1 MAKSENRLEIGP
13 VAFLVAGLMFM
24 EFLDGSILPTAAPT
38 IARSFH
44 TLSEQIGIC
53 ATSYM
58 VTIVILIPISAWLA
72 EKFGVRKILFGSIT
86 LFVLASLLCAIST
99 SVLELTIM
107 RIIQGI
113 GAATMVPVGRLILMR
128 SVDKSQ
134 VIRTISYS
142 VWPALAAPVIAPVLG
157 GFIIAHASWRWIF
170 LINLPIGLFVLLIGI
185 KIVPHISGGKV
196 ERLDWNGFYGT
207 AISLGFLVF
216 GAAELGTPHV
226 NILVSLLLIALG
238 VGIGV
243 PTIRHLKRTEKP
255 LVDLAVMKIQTFQ
268 LNSSSGLLF
277 RVSQNTAPFV
287 LPLMFQDKF
296 GWSPQKAG
304 EILFFYMLGNLI
316 FKVFTTPLMKK
327 FAFKSLILW
336 ATLTS
341 IPLTL
346 ALGILGHSLPILWI
360 AILLFITGGVRSLGM
375 TLYNT
380 ITFAD
385 IDQEVMSH
393 ANSLS
398 NMVQQLAAVIAVAAA
413 VIAINV
419 GRAMAGTNYQFT
431 FAFIFAIGMLLV
443 SLGRVLALPS
453 SAGDSLRN

>member
-1 MAKSENRLEIGP
+1 
-13 VAFLVAGLMFM
+13 M
-24 EFLDGSILPTAAPT
+24 EFLDGAILPTAAPT

-58 VTIVILIPISAWLA
+58 ATIVILIPVSAWLA
-72 EKFGVRKILFGSIT
+72 DKYGVRKILFGSIAI
-86 LFVLASLLCAIST
+86 FVLASLLCAISAN
-99 SVLELTIM
+99 VLELTIM

-134 VIRTISYS
+134 VIRAISYS
-142 VWPALAAPVIAPVLG
+142 VWPALAAPVVAPVLG

-170 LINLPIGLFVLLIGI
+170 FINLPIGLFALLVGI
-185 KIVPHISGGKV
+185 KVVPHIPGGRV
-196 ERLDWNGFYGT
+196 ERLDWPGFYGT
-207 AISLGFLVF
+207 ASALGFLVF
-216 GAAELGTPHV
+216 GAAELGAPHV
-226 NILVSLLLIALG
+226 NVFVTILLLTVG
-238 VGIGV
+238 VGTGI
-243 PTIRHLKRTEKP
+243 PTIRHLKKVAQP
-255 LVDLAVMKIQTFQ
+255 LIDLSVMKIQTFH

-277 RVSQNTAPFV
+277 RVAQNTAPFV

-296 GWSPQKAG
+296 GWSAQKAG
-304 EILFFYMLGNLI
+304 EVLFFYMLGNLT
-316 FKVFTTPLMKK
+316 FKVFTTPLMNK
-327 FAFKSLILW
+327 FAFKPLILGT
-336 ATLTS
+336 TLAS

-346 ALGILGHSLPILWI
+346 SLGLVGHSLPLPLM
-360 AILLFITGGVRSLGM
+360 ALLLLVTGGIRSLGM

-393 ANSLS
+393 ANSVA
-398 NMVQQLAAVIAVAAA
+398 NMVQQLSSVIAVAAA

-419 GRAMAGTNYQFT
+419 GRATVGVKYQFA
-431 FAFIFAIGMLLV
+431 FAFSFAIFIMFISLV
-443 SLGRVLALPS
+443 KVIALPKT
-453 SAGDSLRN
+453 AGNSLRN